1 MSAEYYYN
9 TVGNLCFY
17 PINETV
23 NDDVKP
29 IIWTYAKLKR
39 DLHNMNLSY
48 ANEDV
53 INIVKVVGDNID
65 SGVYSAVVSNT
76 NPASPICVQQIG
88 RRMAPTYKEP
98 NIWSDDLAHDLANYY
113 LRKNSFVATSF
124 TSNVSFNPVLTVNN
138 ICEVEDDF
146 LELRREKLLITSI
159 SFSSDSGLMSVQFS
173 NVDSLP
179 TDRAEVDLGTY

>member
-29 IIWTYAKLKR
+29 IIWTFGKLNR
-39 DLHNMNLSY
+39 DLHNLNLSY
-48 ANEDV
+48 ANEEV
-53 INIVKVVGDNID
+53 VNIIKVVGDNID
-65 SGVYSAVVSNT
+65 TGIYSAIVSNN
-76 NPASPICVQQIG
+76 NPASPICVEQIG

-98 NIWSDDLAHDLANYY
+98 NIWSDELAKDLANYY
-113 LRKNSFVATSF
+113 LRKKSFVATSF

-138 ICEVEDDF
+138 ICEVEDEF
-146 LELRREKLLITSI
+146 LSLEREKLLITSI
-159 SFSSDSGLMSVQFS
+159 SFNSDSGLMSVQFC
-173 NVDSLP
+173 NTDTLP
-179 TDRAEVDLGTY
+179 TDIAIVNIGA